1 MEQKIAEQKNLATS
15 LQEFWNSFEKPSSW
29 YVELGAYLIA
39 GFIVGFLVKHGGRFF
54 FMLLLG
60 AFLALWALDH
70 FNIVTIHYPM
80 FKSVLGLPAD
90 ITFNDVNLVTTNWIK
105 EHIIESLVIFFGF
118 IIAWKFA

>member
-1 MEQKIAEQKNLATS
+1 MEQKKTLVAS

-29 YVELGAYLIA
+29 YVELSAYVIA

-60 AFLALWALDH
+60 AFLALWALDY
-70 FNIVTIHYPM
+70 FNIVTIHYPV
-80 FKSVLGLPAD
+80 FKTVVGVPAD
-90 ITFNDVNLVTTNWIK
+90 TSVNDVTLTVTGWIK
-105 EHIIESLVIFFGF
+105 EHIIESLVAFFGF